1 SVGEIDVFVGKYS
14 PLLFKTFRAP
24 YAYCYRC
31 PVKKKYPSCSLAC
44 LAVFEGLLKKHG
56 REIAACII
64 EPLVQGAAG
73 MVVSPPGFLKG
84 VRRLTEKYNVLL
96 IADEVAT
103 GFGRTGRMF
112 ACEREKVR
120 PDMLCIAKGLT
131 AGYMPLA
138 ATLTTREIYNVFLGR
153 YDEFKAFFHGHSY
166 SGNPLGSVA
175 AIACIDVF
183 EKERV
188 IERLGAKIRLFEKLL
203 KIFNSL
209 EHVGDVRSKGLM
221 AGIELVKDKKTK
233 KPFNPQ
239 ERVAYRVS
247 MEARKHGLIIRP
259 IGDTIILMPP
269 LSIKT
274 GELKKMC
281 GAAYACIKEIVG

>member
-1 SVGEIDVFVGKYS
+1 SRHK
-14 PLLFKTFRAP
+14 
-24 YAYCYRC
+24 
-31 PVKKKYPSCSLAC
+31 
-44 LAVFEGLLKKHG
+44 
-56 REIAACII
+56 
-64 EPLVQGAAG
+64 
-73 MVVSPPGFLKG
+73 
-84 VRRLTEKYNVLL
+84 VLL

-138 ATLTTREIYNVFLGR
+138 ATLTTGKIYEAFLGR

-166 SGNPLGSVA
+166 SGNPLGCAA

-183 EKERV
+183 EKQRV
-188 IERLGAKIRLFEKLL
+188 IERLEAKIKLFEKLL
-203 KIFNSL
+203 KTFNSL
-209 EHVGDVRSKGLM
+209 EHAGDVRSKGLM

-233 KPFNPQ
+233 KPFNTS
-239 ERVAYRVS
+239 ERIACRVS

-269 LSIKT
+269 LSIKI
-274 GELKKMC
+274 GELRKMC
-281 GAAYACIKEIVG
+281 GTVYACIRKITE